1 MKQYDAYSIY
11 NHPKRIASILLMI
24 MAIILLL
31 FTPNYLHAAE
41 YHGKD
46 IDGETFSCTA
56 FSYSAGRYYY
66 GQVEF
71 NGDEATLY
79 FQNGGHINLTID
91 DEEIDDPN
99 SISAYDYTKGIYW
112 ELDVDDL

>member
-1 MKQYDAYSIY
+1 MKQYNAYTIV
-11 NHPKRIASILLMI
+11 NHPKRITPILI
-24 MAIILLL
+24 TIIVIVL
-31 FTPNYLHAAE
+31 FFSTSNYLRAAE
-41 YHGKD
+41 YRGRD
-46 IDGETFSCTA
+46 VDGETFSCTA
-56 FSYSAGRYYY
+56 YSYSTGRYYY

-71 NGDEATLY
+71 NGDDATFY

-91 DEEIDDPN
+91 DEEIDDPD